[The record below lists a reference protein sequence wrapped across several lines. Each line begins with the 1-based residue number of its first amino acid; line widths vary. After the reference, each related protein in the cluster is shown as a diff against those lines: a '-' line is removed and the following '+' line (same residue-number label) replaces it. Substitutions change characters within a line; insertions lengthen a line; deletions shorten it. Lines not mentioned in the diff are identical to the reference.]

1 LFDSP
6 FKTLNPEYKRKN
18 KFYFATLFF
27 SFKEKSGH
35 WWDQAMRFEDSLE
48 LHMKFNGKIAL
59 GSFEILLK
67 LRV

>member
-1 LFDSP
+1 LTHHLKP
-6 FKTLNPEYKRKN
+6 QTLNIKEKI
-18 KFYFATLFF
+18 YFTSQLFF